1 MEALFPLVLFAA
13 VYFLMIRP
21 QQQRVKRQR
30 EMVQSLA
37 IGDEI
42 VTVGGLL
49 GTVVSLD
56 DDRIGL
62 RVADGVVIEALRG
75 AVGQR
80 LPRPGDSGDPT
91 DTTPAVTNGDDSQ
104 AD

>member
-1 MEALFPLVLFAA
+1 MEALFPLLLFAA

-49 GTVVSLD
+49 GTVVSLH

-62 RVADGVVIEALRG
+62 RGADGVVIEALRG

-80 LPRPGDSGDPT
+80 LPGPADRDALIDSP
-91 DTTPAVTNGDDSQ
+91 PAVTNGDDSQ